1 VSRTRRVDGRIVW
14 LAAIAVVAAVY
25 TWMAFGME
33 WQTTAGRIGPGFFP
47 RIVGGLTVVLCV
59 VAIVRSLRERRPPAE
74 GDSDAPAH
82 GRLVAVA
89 SVALVGYLL
98 VFEYLG
104 AALASVAFMLVILP
118 VVNRGRPVANVVM
131 AVLLPAA
138 LYLLLEVGLGAG
150 LPPGPLPVI

>member
-1 VSRTRRVDGRIVW
+1 LSRARVGDGRIVW

-25 TWMAFGME
+25 TGMAFGME
-33 WQTTAGRIGPGFFP
+33 WQTAAGRIGPGFFP

-59 VAIVRSLRERRPPAE
+59 VAIVRTVRGRRPPVEDDA
-74 GDSDAPAH
+74 DAPQH
-82 GRLVAVA
+82 GRLVVVA

-104 AALASVAFMLVILP
+104 AALASVAFMLVMLS
-118 VVNRGRPVANVVM
+118 VVNRGRTVANVVLS
-131 AVLLPAA
+131 VLLPAA
-138 LYLLLEVGLGAG
+138 LYVVLEVGLGAG

>member
-1 VSRTRRVDGRIVW
+1 LSRARRVDGRIVW

-25 TWMAFGME
+25 TGMAFGME
-33 WQTTAGRIGPGFFP
+33 WQTAAGRIGPGFFP

-59 VAIVRSLRERRPPAE
+59 VAIVHTVRRRRPPEEDDA
-74 GDSDAPAH
+74 DAPQH
-82 GRLVAVA
+82 GRLVVVV

-104 AALASVAFMLVILP
+104 AALASVAFMLVMLS
-118 VVNRGRPVANVVM
+118 VVNRGRTVANVVLS
-131 AVLLPAA
+131 VLLPAA
-138 LYLLLEVGLGAG
+138 LYVVLEVGLGAG

>member
-1 VSRTRRVDGRIVW
+1 LSRARRVDGRIVW

-33 WQTTAGRIGPGFFP
+33 WQTAAGRIGPGFFP

-59 VAIVRSLRERRPPAE
+59 IAIVRTVRRRRRPVEDDA
-74 GDSDAPAH
+74 DAPQH
-82 GRLVAVA
+82 GRLVVVA

-104 AALASVAFMLVILP
+104 AALASVAFMLVMLS
-118 VVNRGRPVANVVM
+118 VVNRGRTVANVVLS
-131 AVLLPAA
+131 VLLPAV
-138 LYLLLEVGLGAG
+138 LYVLLAVGLGAG